1 VDRRR
6 EKSAGTRRAVECG
19 FALAFSWEWDIRCGA
34 QDDFALPLHFLE
46 KGEHKVAALIE
57 LSVMSPK
64 IRLFS
69 FCGVSCVFGY
79 SIFYLEISKP

>member
-19 FALAFSWEWDIRCGA
+19 FALAFSWDWDIRCGA
-34 QDDFALPLHFLE
+34 EDDFALPLHFLE

-64 IRLFS
+64 IRLFFLLCCVLCVWF
-69 FCGVSCVFGY
+69 FCFFFRS
-79 SIFYLEISKP
+79 L